1 MKDVNLA
8 IRKAYYA
15 ALTATGLP
23 VFYGEAPDN
32 ITDPVYIVFS
42 AINSSDASTFNS
54 DDTNTTVQVKIHTW
68 ANKYNPGTSGAS
80 AADEV
85 FQRVYP
91 NRAFNLDLTADGFQM
106 LNTTVSNDFEEP
118 LGMLAGRKY
127 LDRTIIFSHKI
138 FIL

>member
-15 ALTATGLP
+15 ALSATGLP

-54 DDTNTTVQVKIHTW
+54 DDANTTVQVKIHTW
-68 ANKYNPGTSGAS
+68 ANKYNPGTAGAS

-85 FQRVYP
+85 YQRIYP
-91 NRAFNLDLTADGFQM
+91 NRAFNLNLTADGFQM
-106 LNTTVSNDFEEP
+106 LNTTVSNDFEGD

>member
-15 ALTATGLP
+15 ALQLTGLP

-54 DDTNTTVQVKIHTW
+54 DDTNTTVQVKVFKW
-68 ANKYNPGTSGAS
+68 SNKYNSGVATAS
-80 AADEV
+80 AADLIYEGI
-85 FQRVYP
+85 YP
-91 NRAFNLDLTADGFQM
+91 SRAFNLDLTADGFQM
-106 LNTTVSNDFEEP
+106 LNTKLFNDFESEI
-118 LGMLAGRKY
+118 GTLAGRKY
-127 LDRTIIFSHKI
+127 FERTIIFSHKI